1 MKSVIPLLSHEELCK
16 IREQYDLVLRSGFRV
31 NRVTLRWAEK
41 IIEMHPKTRNGFKVS
56 YLPNIEEHAKSL
68 VVRRYIQQESFSG
81 GDYREYMMK
90 QMYRM
95 ARDWQ
100 GFNLYQKNM

>member
-16 IREQYDLVLRSGFRV
+16 IREQYDFVLRSGVRV
-31 NRVTLRWAEK
+31 SMASLRLAENF
-41 IIEMHPKTRNGFKVS
+41 IEMHPKTRNGFKVS

-81 GDYREYMMK
+81 GDYREYMIK
-90 QMYRM
+90 RMYRM

-100 GFNLYQKNM
+100 GFNLYQKKL